1 MLVLSRN
8 LGNRLM
14 IGEKQEIT
22 ITVLEISEHQV
33 KLGVEAARH
42 IPVVREE
49 ILKNVK
55 HSKTLKKYSHRI

>member
-8 LGNRLM
+8 LGNKLM

-33 KLGVEAARH
+33 KLGVEAARN
-42 IPVVREE
+42 IPVMREE
-49 ILKNVK
+49 ILKNFK
-55 HSKTLKKYSHRI
+55 QRRILKKYCKNN